1 MIELSV
7 GRIAEI
13 VEGRAVGDREVHV
26 TAPAVI
32 DSRQVER
39 GGLFVALRGD
49 HADGH
54 DHVGGAT
61 ERGAAAALVARDLPG
76 AAVPLV
82 VVDDVTVALGR
93 LARHV
98 HDVLAAD
105 GLVTIALTGS
115 AGKTSTKDLLAHL
128 LEPAGPTVAPE
139 GSFNNEW
146 GVPLTVLR
154 ADRATRFLVVEM
166 GARGVGHIATL
177 CRIAPP
183 DVAAVLNV
191 GTAHVGEFGGL
202 DLTAQAKGEIVEALR
217 SEGRAVLN
225 LDDERVRAMVGRTAA
240 PVLGFGQ
247 DPAAEVRLD
256 SLALD
261 GTGFPALTLV
271 HAGESVDVV
280 LPQLGLH
287 HGANAAAAVAMAV
300 AAGVPF
306 AEAASRL
313 ATATPRSPHR
323 MARHVTSD
331 GVVVVDDAYNA
342 NPESMAAAIRW
353 LAESAGAHGVAV
365 LGAMLELGPESAELH
380 RRVGELA
387 QQSGLRSVVAVGE
400 EAAPIAA
407 GAAGIGVVVADV
419 TEAVDHLRASLR
431 PDDVVLV
438 KASRGGRLERVVDAL
453 RGPTGHT
460 AGGPHTP

>member
-1 MIELSV
+1 MIELSA
-7 GRIAEI
+7 GRLAEI
-13 VEGRAVGDREVHV
+13 VEGRVLGDREALVD
-26 TAPAVI
+26 APAVI
-32 DSRQVER
+32 DSRQVTR
-39 GGLFVALRGD
+39 GGLFVALRGE

-54 DHVGGAT
+54 DHVDGAA
-61 ERGAAAALVARDLPG
+61 ERGAAVALVARELSDAPL
-76 AAVPLV
+76 PLV

-105 GLVTIALTGS
+105 GLTTIALTGS
-115 AGKTSTKDLLAHL
+115 AGKTSTKDLLTHV

-154 ADRATRFLVVEM
+154 ADRTTRFLVVEM
-166 GARGVGHIATL
+166 GARGLGHIATL

-202 DLTAQAKGEIVEALR
+202 ELTARAKGEIVEALR
-217 SEGRAVLN
+217 SEGTAVLN
-225 LDDERVRAMVGRTAA
+225 LDDHRVRAMSGRTAA
-240 PVLGFGQ
+240 TVLGFGE
-247 DPAAEVRLD
+247 DAAADVRLAA
-256 SLALD
+256 LALD
-261 GTGFPALTLV
+261 DTGFPALTLV

-306 AEAASRL
+306 AAAAARL

-323 MARHVTSD
+323 MARHVTDD

-342 NPESMAAAIRW
+342 NPESMAAAIAW
-353 LAESAGAHGVAV
+353 LAEAAGGRGVAV
-365 LGAMLELGPESAELH
+365 LGAMLELGDESAELH

-387 QQSGLRSVVAVGE
+387 QRSGLRSVVAVGE

-407 GAAGIGVVVADV
+407 GAGPIGIRVADV
-419 TEAVDHLRASLR
+419 TEAVEHLRASLR
-431 PDDVVLV
+431 SDDVVLV

-453 RGPTGHT
+453 RGPNRHT

>member
-7 GRIAEI
+7 GRLAEI
-13 VEGRAVGDREVHV
+13 VEGRAVGDREPHV
-26 TAPAVI
+26 TAPAVL
-32 DSRQVER
+32 DSRQVVR

-54 DHVGGAT
+54 DHVGGAAA
-61 ERGAAAALVARDLPG
+61 RGAAAALVARDLPDVD
-76 AAVPLV
+76 VPLV

-98 HDVLAAD
+98 HDVLAAH
-105 GLVTIALTGS
+105 GMMTIALTGS

-166 GARGVGHIATL
+166 GARGLGHISTL

-191 GTAHVGEFGGL
+191 GAAHMGEFGGL
-202 DLTAQAKGEIVEALR
+202 ELTAQAKGEIVEALR
-217 SEGRAVLN
+217 PDGKAVLN
-225 LDDERVRAMVGRTAA
+225 LDDVRVRAMAARTAA

-247 DPAAEVRLD
+247 DAAAEVRLA
-256 SLALD
+256 SLGLD
-261 GTGFPALTLV
+261 DTGYPALTLV
-271 HAGESVDVV
+271 HAGETVDVV

-287 HGANAAAAVAMAV
+287 HGSNAAAAVAMAV

-306 AEAASRL
+306 AAAAARL

-323 MARHVTSD
+323 MARHVTDD

-342 NPESMAAAIRW
+342 NPESMAAAISW
-353 LAESAGAHGVAV
+353 LAEAAGGRGVAV

-387 QQSGLRSVVAVGE
+387 QRSGLRSVVAVGA

-407 GAAGIGVVVADV
+407 GAGDIGVTVADV

-431 PDDVVLV
+431 HDDVVLV

-453 RGPTGHT
+453 RGPNRHT

>member
-7 GRIAEI
+7 GQVAAI
-13 VEGRAVGDREVHV
+13 VEGTVVGDPGTHV
-26 TAPAVI
+26 TAPAAI
-32 DSRQVER
+32 DSRQVTR
-39 GGLFVALRGD
+39 GGLFAALQGE
-49 HADGH
+49 HVDGH
-54 DHVGGAT
+54 DHVGGAA
-61 ERGAAAALVARDLPG
+61 ERGAAVALVTRELPEV
-76 AAVPLV
+76 AVPLV

-105 GLVTIALTGS
+105 GLTTIALTGS
-115 AGKTSTKDLLAHL
+115 AGKTSTKDLLAHV
-128 LEPAGPTVAPE
+128 LEPSGATVAPE

-154 ADRATRFLVVEM
+154 ADRTTRFLVVEM
-166 GARGVGHIATL
+166 GARGLGHIATL
-177 CRIAPP
+177 CRITPP
-183 DVAAVLNV
+183 DVAGVLNV

-217 SEGRAVLN
+217 PHGTAVLN
-225 LDDERVRAMVGRTAA
+225 LDDHRVRAMASRTEAA
-240 PVLGFGQ
+240 VLGFGQ
-247 DPAAEVRLD
+247 GAEADVRLV

-261 GTGFPALTLV
+261 DTGFPALSLA

-306 AEAASRL
+306 VAAASRL

-323 MARHVTSD
+323 MARHVTDD

-342 NPESMAAAIRW
+342 NPESMAAAVEW
-353 LAESAGAHGVAV
+353 LAQASEGRGVAV
-365 LGAMLELGPESAELH
+365 LGAMLELGSESAEMH
-380 RRVGELA
+380 RRVGQLA
-387 QQSGLRSVVAVGE
+387 RGSGLRSVVAVGE

-407 GAAGIGVVVADV
+407 GAGDIGLTVADV
-419 TEAVDHLRASLR
+419 TEAVEHLRASLR
-431 PDDVVLV
+431 PNDVVLV

-453 RGPTGHT
+453 LGPNRHT
-460 AGGPHTP
+460 AGGPPSP

>member
-13 VEGRAVGDREVHV
+13 VEGRVVGDREAHV

-32 DSRQVER
+32 DSRQVVH

-54 DHVGGAT
+54 DHVSGAGS
-61 ERGAAAALVARDLPG
+61 RGAAAALVARDLPG
-76 AAVPLV
+76 AEVPLV
-82 VVDDVTVALGR
+82 VVEDVTVALGR

-154 ADRATRFLVVEM
+154 ADRSTRFLVVEM
-166 GARGVGHIATL
+166 GARGLGHIATL
-177 CRIAPP
+177 CRITPP

-217 SEGRAVLN
+217 PDGRAVLN
-225 LDDERVRAMVGRTAA
+225 LDDRRVRAMADRTAA
-240 PVLGFGQ
+240 SVLGFGE
-247 DPAAEVRLD
+247 DPAAEVRLA

-271 HAGESVDVV
+271 HAAESVDVV

-306 AEAASRL
+306 VEAASRL
-313 ATATPRSPHR
+313 GTATPRSPHR
-323 MARHVTSD
+323 MARHVTSE

-342 NPESMAAAIRW
+342 NPESMTAAIGW
-353 LAESAGAHGVAV
+353 LAEAAGGRGVAV

-387 QQSGLRSVVAVGE
+387 LQSGLRSVVAVGA

-407 GAAGIGVVVADV
+407 GAGDIGVTVADV

-453 RGPTGHT
+453 RGPNRHT

>member
-13 VEGRAVGDREVHV
+13 VEGRAIGDREVHV
-26 TAPAVI
+26 TAPAAI

-39 GGLFVALRGD
+39 GGLFVALVGD

-54 DHVGGAT
+54 DHVGGAAG
-61 ERGAAAALVARDLPG
+61 RGAAAALVAREVPG
-76 AAVPLV
+76 AGVPLV

-105 GLVTIALTGS
+105 GLVTIAVTGS

-128 LEPAGPTVAPE
+128 LEPTGPTVAPE

-202 DLTAQAKGEIVEALR
+202 DLTALAKGEIVEALR
-217 SEGRAVLN
+217 SDGRAVLN
-225 LDDERVRAMVGRTAA
+225 LDDVRVRAMAGRTTA
-240 PVLGFGQ
+240 PVLGFGE
-247 DPAAEVRLD
+247 DAAAEVRLA

-271 HAGESVDVV
+271 HAGVPVDVV

-306 AEAASRL
+306 VEAASRL
-313 ATATPRSPHR
+313 ATAAPRSPHR

-342 NPESMAAAIRW
+342 NPESVAAAIRW
-353 LAESAGAHGVAV
+353 LAEAAGGRGVAV
-365 LGAMLELGPESAELH
+365 LGAMLELGAESAELH

-387 QQSGLRSVVAVGE
+387 AQSGLRSVVAVGE

-407 GAAGIGVVVADV
+407 GAGGIGVVVADV
-419 TEAVDHLRASLR
+419 TEAVDHLRASLQ

-453 RGPTGHT
+453 RGPTRHT